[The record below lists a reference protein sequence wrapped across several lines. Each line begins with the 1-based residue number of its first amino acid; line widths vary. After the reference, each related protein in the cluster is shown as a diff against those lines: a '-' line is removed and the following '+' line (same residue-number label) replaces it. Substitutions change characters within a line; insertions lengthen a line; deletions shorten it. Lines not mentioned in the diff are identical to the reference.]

1 MSEPKGK
8 TINRRDFLQAV
19 SKAALPTIAVV
30 GLGRAGRLAAG
41 PRDGRRPEQAQDCGQ
56 TCVGS
61 CRRVCADTCQADC
74 TGGCKNECAKAC
86 NDNCSGK
93 CKNDCALT
101 CNNNC
106 EGFCKGQN
114 QY

>member
-1 MSEPKGK
+1 MSDPKGK
-8 TINRRDFLQAV
+8 KINRRDFIQSL
-19 SKAALPTIAVV
+19 SKVALPTIALV
-30 GLGRAGRLAAG
+30 GLGRTGRLSAEA
-41 PRDGRRPEQAQDCGQ
+41 RDARRPEQRQDCGQ

-61 CRRVCADTCQADC
+61 CRRVCADTCTADC
-74 TGGCKNECAKAC
+74 KGTCKDDCATHC
-86 NDNCSGK
+86 NSNCSGK